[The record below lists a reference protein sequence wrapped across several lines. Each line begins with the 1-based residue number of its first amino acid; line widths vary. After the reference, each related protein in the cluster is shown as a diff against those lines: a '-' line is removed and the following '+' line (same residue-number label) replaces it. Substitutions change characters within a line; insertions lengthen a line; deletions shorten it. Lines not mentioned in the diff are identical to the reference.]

1 MVLVF
6 SISDTRLCQTF
17 KVFLEKG
24 GGQEKPLTYPPRTHS
39 HMKTR
44 ENIPS
49 DPEPT
54 TIVQSCKGKM
64 TLLGQ
69 VF

>member
-17 KVFLEKG
+17 KVFSIKRRRVGKTTNL
-24 GGQEKPLTYPPRTHS
+24 PPAII

-44 ENIPS
+44 ENTPS
-49 DPEPT
+49 DHEPNRF
-54 TIVQSCKGKM
+54 VQSCKGKM
-64 TLLGQ
+64 TLLGL

>member
-17 KVFLEKG
+17 KVFSRKRLGAGKTTNL
-24 GGQEKPLTYPPRTHS
+24 PPANTYANEGTH
-39 HMKTR
+39 
-44 ENIPS
+44 IPS

-64 TLLGQ
+64 TLLGSG
-69 VF
+69 F